1 MMNTLRGILAGVA
14 LVLAAWLGWHFGSRG
29 LEEARAELKRLDEA
43 GKAALAEQQKAQDKL
58 KNDLGELGRQHE
70 AKLEALTK
78 GFDEQRKGLE
88 ASLSSAQARLKATV
102 GQRDQTLSD
111 LKDVRARL
119 DALPKDATAAQ
130 REVLVK
136 EEVRLVETERKLS
149 KLELGLEC
157 LDAPVPLRET
167 LALDVAPAGTSKP

>member
-43 GKAALAEQQKAQDKL
+43 GKTALAEQQKAQDKL
-58 KNDLGELGRQHE
+58 KTDLTEQGKAHE
-70 AKLEALTK
+70 AKVDEMNK
-78 GFDEQRKGLE
+78 GFDAQRKGLE
-88 ASLSSAQARLKATV
+88 ASLSSAQARLKSTAS
-102 GQRDQTLSD
+102 QRDQNLAE
-111 LKDVRARL
+111 LGVARAKL
-119 DALPKDATAAQ
+119 ADLPKDAPPAA
-130 REVLVK
+130 REVIEK
-136 EEVRLVETERKLS
+136 EVIRLVETDRKLS

-167 LALDVAPAGTSKP
+167 QALDVTVAGATQP